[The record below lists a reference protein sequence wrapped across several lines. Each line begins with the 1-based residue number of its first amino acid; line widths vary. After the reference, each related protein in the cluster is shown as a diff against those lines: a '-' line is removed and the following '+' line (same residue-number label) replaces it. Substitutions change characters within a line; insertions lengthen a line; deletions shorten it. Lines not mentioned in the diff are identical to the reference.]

1 MTALIQRRRLLR
13 AGAATAFVLAS
24 PWALGHEY
32 YTRNL
37 RISHPWTRATAGD
50 ATSAV
55 VCMTIDEVIKAD
67 RLIGI
72 ESPVAAGA
80 EMVGAAAAAPLDIA
94 LPLGKEI
101 ILSELGSVVRL
112 VGLRHPLELG
122 RSYPLTL
129 VFADGGEVEATLDVA
144 YAAQRQRVAP

>member
-1 MTALIQRRRLLR
+1 MQRRRVLG
-13 AGAATAFVLAS
+13 AGVGAASWLAA
-24 PWALGHEY
+24 PWARGHEY
-32 YTRNL
+32 YTRNC
-37 RISHPWTRATAGD
+37 RISHPWTRATAAG
-50 ATSAV
+50 AMTAL
-55 VCMTIDEVIKAD
+55 VCLTIDEVIKAD

-80 EMVGAAAAAPLDIA
+80 EMVDAAATSPLDIA
-94 LPLGKEI
+94 VPSGRETVLGEI
-101 ILSELGSVVRL
+101 GRVVRL

-144 YAAQRQRVAP
+144 YAAQRPTTTP